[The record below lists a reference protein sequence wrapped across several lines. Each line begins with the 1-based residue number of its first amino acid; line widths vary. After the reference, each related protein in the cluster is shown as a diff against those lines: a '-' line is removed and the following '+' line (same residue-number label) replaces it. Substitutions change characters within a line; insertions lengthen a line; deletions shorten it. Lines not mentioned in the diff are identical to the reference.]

1 MMMAMMVNVMC
12 VFFFFAKLFFWLD
25 FSSEFQECFEQNFE
39 KKFLRNSPTL
49 NNPLGVIEKDFHSK
63 NSIISTKNN
72 QAKHHTRISH
82 FEYHHHRILLLFHHH
97 HYHHYQKPNHFQS
110 IITVESNCTM
120 TYIDTQ
126 RHVQRINPSITNT
139 NGAWIFFFTIH
150 FPIVLLCNRFF
161 RRFLNYFHTVFL
173 LLLKWKAQIE
183 NGNWKWKYEK
193 DIEGVKWI

>member
-1 MMMAMMVNVMC
+1 MNFHFRFLKKFNSITQHTHIKSMTLNIFC
-12 VFFFFAKLFFWLD
+12 SKFTIFVFPELIIQFQRCKIDW
-25 FSSEFQECFEQNFE
+25 FSS
-39 KKFLRNSPTL
+39 
-49 NNPLGVIEKDFHSK
+49 IFHSK